1 MFPGP
6 AVETVESSLFGIK
19 SRSMSSRSSLSEFG
33 DSGDLNFCCISF
45 VDLKPTRDSAGER
58 LGRFLG
64 GPRREARLG
73 AVLE

>member
-1 MFPGP
+1 M
-6 AVETVESSLFGIK
+6 
-19 SRSMSSRSSLSEFG
+19 SEFG